1 MAEITTLL
9 GFSVRLFIAVA
20 LGFLIGFERQW
31 TRHTAGIL
39 TNVIV
44 CLGAFAFC
52 SFSMIVSGTTDVTRV
67 AAQVVSG
74 VGFLGAG
81 VILRDGLNIRGLNTA
96 ATVWATSA
104 VGVLCCLPNPLFA
117 VVVGGAIVIVHL
129 AIHPLSSYITEKRFS
144 VESEDSERMY
154 SISVVCSDETAPM
167 IREKLMLLI
176 KDEKKILLRN
186 LETHDVDDDS
196 VKIKA
201 FVSSAKAAETVVE
214 KIITQICI
222 CDNVVSTGWK
232 MIE

>member
-1 MAEITTLL
+1 MPEITTVL
-9 GFSVRLFIAVA
+9 GFGIRLFMAVA

-44 CLGAFAFC
+44 SLGAFAFC

-74 VGFLGAG
+74 IGFLGAG

-117 VVVGGAIVIVHL
+117 VVVGVTIVIVHL
-129 AIHPLSSYITEKRFS
+129 VLHPLSSYITEKRFS
-144 VESEDSERMY
+144 VDSADSERMY
-154 SISVVCSDETAPM
+154 SISVVCLKDNAPM
-167 IREKLMLLI
+167 VREKLMLLI
-176 KDEKKILLRN
+176 KDEKRILLRN
-186 LETHDVDDDS
+186 LETNDVDDDS

-214 KIITQICI
+214 KIITQVCI
-222 CDNVVSTGWK
+222 CEHVISTGWK